1 LVRLK
6 LLVQE
11 RPVEILVKL
20 GPDPEEEEE
29 ESFPR
34 LDLSKFHLQL
44 ASKG

>member
-11 RPVEILVKL
+11 RPVEFLVKL
-20 GPDPEEEEE
+20 GPDPEEEE